1 MISGT
6 ILCFSSLSECL
17 ISDEQGQNMSRWIFL
32 CVLDLVCVS
41 GNAVFLMD
49 IISGTFRCASISDEQ
64 GQNMSRWIFVCVLD
78 LVCVSGNAVF
88 PIDIISGTFQ
98 CFRSGGVCL
107 SNCYYRWI
115 WQVEPFCVGV
125 VSLVCVRVDHYC
137 WIWPVDTFCGCFKS
151 GVCLLEWIITAEY
164 DPWTLSVGVLNLVCV
179 C

>member
-1 MISGT
+1 MGVLDLVCICKGALLLVDMISGT

-17 ISDEQGQNMSRWIFL
+17 ISDEQGENMSRWIFL
-32 CVLDLVCVS
+32 
-41 GNAVFLMD
+41 
-49 IISGTFRCASISDEQ
+49 
-64 GQNMSRWIFVCVLD
+64 CVLD

-88 PIDIISGTFQ
+88 PIDIISGTFR

-151 GVCLLEWIITAEY
+151 GVCLWEWIITAEVW
-164 DPWTLSVGVLNLVCV
+164 PVESFCVGVLSLVVV
-179 C
+179 CKCGSLLMNMTSGTFFGVF